1 LENDDIE
8 EGWRLVGEQ
17 SQWVIE
23 LINAYKEDA
32 LTIGQFTQFMHFF
45 INAVGLGMHSVMKD
59 PFPIKTAFVPH
70 CQN

>member
-1 LENDDIE
+1 LKNDDIE

-45 INAVGLGMHSVMKD
+45 TNAVGLGMHSVMTVD
-59 PFPIKTAFVPH
+59 GFYQF
-70 CQN
+70 